1 MEGRLYIVWNGSTL
15 QKRNANETS
24 NNLQGKMNIHND
36 AASKAALGQ
45 MIANAEAP
53 ALGHSLAAGPNP
65 PPQPKPPRQPKE
77 LTPTQVALKAIKATV
92 VKTNKRVQ
100 DIKAIQPALRKMGHQ
115 WPIEIADN
123 LDKHVEALND
133 EIRLLQDA
141 AALRSDDLHALDT
154 AVEKAKKVLE
164 QAEEEYAL
172 GCRTKPR
179 EAKPKAKGKARAKS
193 AA

>member
-1 MEGRLYIVWNGSTL
+1 MHIRS
-15 QKRNANETS
+15 
-24 NNLQGKMNIHND
+24 D

-45 MIANAEAP
+45 MIANPEAP

-100 DIKAIQPALRKMGHQ
+100 YIKAIQPALRKMGHQ

-141 AALRSDDLHALDT
+141 AALRSDDLHALDA

-172 GCRTKPR
+172 GSRTKPR